1 MEQSLKVPINRIAV
15 LIGKAGKTRSMLQ
28 ENSGC
33 TMLDINSKSGD
44 VIIRWGEPGS
54 YDPLMALK
62 MPDVIKAIGRGM
74 NPKKAISLLE
84 DGKLF
89 ELIEIKEFVG
99 KRQNQQR
106 RLRSRII
113 GTDGKIRRR
122 IEALAACEVVVFGGT
137 IVVIGDEEGTPLA
150 TAAIQNLLGGAEHGP
165 VLKHLERERRR
176 IRLSHRRLEYIETKS
191 GATGFEHLV
200 PGLADVSARRHR
212 RFTSSQPDPDSEED
226 LAEMM
231 ALTEDESVDWS
242 SEE

>member
-1 MEQSLKVPINRIAV
+1 MEQSLKVPMDRIAII
-15 LIGKAGKTRSMLQ
+15 IGKEGKTRWMLQ
-28 ENSGC
+28 KNSGC
-33 TMLDINSKSGD
+33 RKLDIDSDTGD
-44 VIIRWGEPGS
+44 VTILWGEPGS

-122 IEALAACEVVVFGGT
+122 IEALSGCEVVVFGGT
-137 IVVIGDEEGTPLA
+137 VVVIGDEEGTPMA
-150 TAAIQNLLGGAEHGP
+150 TVAIENILGGAEHGP

-176 IRLSHRRLEYIETKS
+176 LRLSRRTIDYIETKE

-200 PGLADVSARRHR
+200 PGLAEISQRRHR
-212 RFTSSQPDPDSEED
+212 RYTSSQPDPDNEEELD
-226 LAEMM
+226 ELM
-231 ALTEDESVDWS
+231 TRSEDESISW